1 MGGCSW
7 WYVQVESSAR
17 LLWEAPVTAAAT
29 FSTFTGR
36 YTHHLQEYTLTA
48 RGCAGLWWLVAGFV
62 ARAGSHSTNRSWF
75 SMGNISM
82 IRCHQPTF
90 FGNLDTCAQG
100 RGLPPPPP
108 RTARPGTV
116 VAARWQHTRSEDTVF
131 TARADRRGRACSTLV
146 YTVSHTNWS
155 HRIIQS
161 SSHFCQD
168 LHADTSCL
176 CY

>member
-29 FSTFTGR
+29 FSTFTAG

-48 RGCAGLWWLVAGFV
+48 RGCALGCGGLW
-62 ARAGSHSTNRSWF
+62 RGSLRVRGHIIRTEVGRSWF
-75 SMGNISM
+75 SMCNISM

-90 FGNLDTCAQG
+90 SGTCAQG

-116 VAARWQHTRSEDTVF
+116 VAARWQHTRSEDTVL
-131 TARADRRGRACSTLV
+131 TARSDRRGRACSTPCTQLV
-146 YTVSHTNWS
+146 TQIGTQVVTQNHS
-155 HRIIQS
+155 IIIS
-161 SSHFCQD
+161 F
-168 LHADTSCL
+168 LPGPPR
-176 CY
+176 